1 MKEYLK
7 SKEEVISEQKTTM
20 EGLAV
25 SEAERRLEEN
35 GKNKLV
41 EGKKITLLERYLKQL
56 ADPMI
61 IILIVAAVISG
72 ITAVYAG
79 ESFADVIII
88 KIGRAHV

>member
-41 EGKKITLLERYLKQL
+41 E
-56 ADPMI
+56 
-61 IILIVAAVISG
+61 
-72 ITAVYAG
+72 
-79 ESFADVIII
+79 
-88 KIGRAHV
+88 